1 MTSSSAT
8 GSNGELQRKQIRMP
22 ISTFVAF
29 VVFLA
34 LDPMGPFRRT
44 PPFAFGAAFLGVV
57 VVFSFLA
64 AGLFV
69 FLLPAE
75 VFTELLVFFEAT
87 LFVFSFET
95 ESAVALV
102 FSTFVVLSGELEVT
116 LI

>member
-1 MTSSSAT
+1 
-8 GSNGELQRKQIRMP
+8 MP

-57 VVFSFLA
+57 VVFALLA
-64 AGLFV
+64 AGLLV
-69 FLLPAE
+69 FLLLAE
-75 VFTELLVFFEAT
+75 VLTVLLFFFWAT
-87 LFVFSFET
+87 FLVVSFETET

-102 FSTFVVLSGELEVT
+102 GSTFVVLSGELEVT